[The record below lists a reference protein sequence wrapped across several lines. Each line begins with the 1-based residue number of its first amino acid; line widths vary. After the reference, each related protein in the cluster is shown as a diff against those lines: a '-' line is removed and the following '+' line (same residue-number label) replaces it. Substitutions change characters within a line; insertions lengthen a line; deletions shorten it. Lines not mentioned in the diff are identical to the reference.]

1 LQRTVKAMTKV
12 GIPAESREAVFATVA
27 AVLHLGNVAFVEGRD
42 SDSSMVAPG
51 PPQQHLAAAGE
62 GGGSPSCKGVT
73 NHITSASTLMYCHC
87 QGRQHTRLWRMMSAW
102 VPAMGCLL
110 PDTA

>member
-1 LQRTVKAMTKV
+1 MTKV
-12 GIPAESREAVFATVA
+12 GIPAEQREAVFATVA

-62 GGGSPSCKGVT
+62 GNQLS
-73 NHITSASTLMYCHC
+73 
-87 QGRQHTRLWRMMSAW
+87 LWS
-102 VPAMGCLL
+102 VPTCCAMTMVSWQFI
-110 PDTA
+110 P